1 MHRRAVLMQ
10 PTAWDL
16 FVELK
21 GYVDACID
29 NYGDADGIPFSVM
42 EKIQEKIKAVHVL
55 ESREGSS

>member
-1 MHRRAVLMQ
+1 MQ